1 MTVLFHEL
9 LVPGWADTKIGVYEL
24 TRNENSGYKEDEG
37 FGLPCHSVDPELFF
51 SESQEAL
58 ETAKDLCTACP
69 MRARCLE
76 GAISRQEPWGVWG
89 GEIFDNGVVV
99 QTKRQPGRPRSAA

>member
-9 LVPGWADTKIGVYEL
+9 LVPGWAETKVGVYEL
-24 TRNENSGYKEDEG
+24 TRNENSGHKKDEG
-37 FGLPCHSVDPELFF
+37 FSLPCHGVDPELFF
-51 SESQEAL
+51 SESQAML

-76 GAISRQEPWGVWG
+76 GALSRQEPWGVWG
-89 GEIFDNGVVV
+89 GEIFEDGRIVAA
-99 QTKRQPGRPRSAA
+99 KRSPGRPRTAA

>member
-51 SESQEAL
+51 SESQEML

-76 GAISRQEPWGVWG
+76 GALATGAVGCLGRRNLRQWSYRASE
-89 GEIFDNGVVV
+89 EA
-99 QTKRQPGRPRSAA
+99 TRSTT